1 MAVTK
6 IKAIRGTLS
15 KAIAYIL
22 NPEKTDEKLLVSSY
36 GCASETA
43 AREFEWTRKIAEQKG
58 MNPVRIIAR
67 HVIQSFEIGEVTP
80 ELAHEIGKQFA
91 DEILVADTGSTDR
104 TVEIARQYTKHIY
117 HYPWNDDFA
126 AARNFICEKVST
138 EYWMWLDADDVVPA
152 KSITAIL
159 KLKETL
165 SKSPQPDV
173 VMMKYIAGFQP
184 DGTPA
189 FTYDRER
196 ILRTDRHFRWK
207 GRVHEAIAPRGRIL
221 YSPIQIEHR
230 KPASALT
237 HSDRNLKI
245 YETML
250 ADGELLDPRHQ
261 YYYARELI
269 DHKQYEKARPVLEH
283 FLNEPAGWYENKIDA
298 CLLLARCHEM
308 LRNTAASQ
316 LSLFQS
322 FLYDRPRAKTCCEIG
337 RLKLSLGEISQAV
350 FWYQLALK
358 DRPEYH
364 PNAFIE
370 ADYYD
375 FIPLIQ
381 LCVCYD
387 RMGNYDK
394 ALYYHKETK
403 KIRPDSPAVLTNE
416 KYFQTISSNHKTNG
430 LPIL

>member
-1 MAVTK
+1 MIRLSLCMIVKNEEAVLTRVLAS
-6 IKAIRGTLS
+6 AI
-15 KAIAYIL
+15 
-22 NPEKTDEKLLVSSY
+22 
-36 GCASETA
+36 
-43 AREFEWTRKIAEQKG
+43 
-58 MNPVRIIAR
+58 
-67 HVIQSFEIGEVTP
+67 
-80 ELAHEIGKQFA
+80 QFA

-126 AARNFICEKVST
+126 AARNFICEKVTT
-138 EYWMWLDADDVVPA
+138 EYWMWLDADDIVPA
-152 KSITAIL
+152 ESITAIL

-173 VMMKYIAGFQP
+173 VMLKYIAGFQP

-196 ILRTDRHFRWK
+196 ILRTDRHFLWK

-283 FLNEPAGWYENKIDA
+283 FLNEPDGWYENKADA
-298 CLLLARCHEM
+298 CLLLARCHEI
-308 LRNTAASQ
+308 LRNIAASQ

-394 ALYYHKETK
+394 ALYYYKETK

-416 KYFQTISSNHKTNG
+416 EYFQTISSNHKTNG

>member
-1 MAVTK
+1 MIRLSLCMIVKNEEAVLTRVLAS
-6 IKAIRGTLS
+6 AI
-15 KAIAYIL
+15 
-22 NPEKTDEKLLVSSY
+22 
-36 GCASETA
+36 
-43 AREFEWTRKIAEQKG
+43 
-58 MNPVRIIAR
+58 
-67 HVIQSFEIGEVTP
+67 
-80 ELAHEIGKQFA
+80 QFA

-126 AARNFICEKVST
+126 AARNFICEKVTT

-152 KSITAIL
+152 ESITAIL

-184 DGTPA
+184 DSTPA

-230 KPASALT
+230 KPASAFT

-245 YETML
+245 YETLL

-283 FLNEPAGWYENKIDA
+283 FLNEPDGWYENKADA
-298 CLLLARCHEM
+298 CLLLARCHEI
-308 LRNTAASQ
+308 LRNIAASQ

-416 KYFQTISSNHKTNG
+416 EYFQTISSNHKTNG

>member
-1 MAVTK
+1 MIRLSLCMIVKNEEAVLTRVLAS
-6 IKAIRGTLS
+6 AI
-15 KAIAYIL
+15 
-22 NPEKTDEKLLVSSY
+22 
-36 GCASETA
+36 
-43 AREFEWTRKIAEQKG
+43 
-58 MNPVRIIAR
+58 
-67 HVIQSFEIGEVTP
+67 
-80 ELAHEIGKQFA
+80 QFA

-152 KSITAIL
+152 ESITAIL

-173 VMMKYIAGFQP
+173 VMMKYVAGFQP
-184 DGTPA
+184 DGTSA
-189 FTYDRER
+189 FTYNRER

-283 FLNEPAGWYENKIDA
+283 FLNEPAGWYENKTDA

-337 RLKLSLGEISQAV
+337 RLKLSLGEIPQAV

-403 KIRPDSPAVLTNE
+403 KIRPDSPVVLTNE
-416 KYFQTISSNHKTNG
+416 EYFQTISSSHKANG

>member
-1 MAVTK
+1 M
-6 IKAIRGTLS
+6 S

-126 AARNFICEKVST
+126 AARNFICEKVTT

-152 KSITAIL
+152 ESITAIL

-283 FLNEPAGWYENKIDA
+283 FLNEPDGWYENKADA

-416 KYFQTISSNHKTNG
+416 EYFQTISSNHKTNG

>member
-1 MAVTK
+1 M
-6 IKAIRGTLS
+6 
-15 KAIAYIL
+15 
-22 NPEKTDEKLLVSSY
+22 
-36 GCASETA
+36 
-43 AREFEWTRKIAEQKG
+43 
-58 MNPVRIIAR
+58 
-67 HVIQSFEIGEVTP
+67 
-80 ELAHEIGKQFA
+80 
-91 DEILVADTGSTDR
+91 
-104 TVEIARQYTKHIY
+104 
-117 HYPWNDDFA
+117 
-126 AARNFICEKVST
+126 
-138 EYWMWLDADDVVPA
+138 VPA
-152 KSITAIL
+152 ESITAIL

-173 VMMKYIAGFQP
+173 VMMKYVAGFQP
-184 DGTPA
+184 DGTSA
-189 FTYDRER
+189 FTYNRER

-269 DHKQYEKARPVLEH
+269 DHKQYEKARSVLEH
-283 FLNEPAGWYENKIDA
+283 FLNEPAGWYENKTDA

-416 KYFQTISSNHKTNG
+416 EYFQTISSNH
-430 LPIL
+430 ILKP

>member
-1 MAVTK
+1 MIRLSLCMIVKNEEAVLTRVLTS
-6 IKAIRGTLS
+6 AI
-15 KAIAYIL
+15 
-22 NPEKTDEKLLVSSY
+22 
-36 GCASETA
+36 
-43 AREFEWTRKIAEQKG
+43 
-58 MNPVRIIAR
+58 
-67 HVIQSFEIGEVTP
+67 
-80 ELAHEIGKQFA
+80 QFA

-138 EYWMWLDADDVVPA
+138 EYWIWLDADDIVPA
-152 KSITAIL
+152 ESITAIL

-173 VMMKYIAGFQP
+173 VMMKYVAGFQP
-184 DGTPA
+184 DGTSA
-189 FTYDRER
+189 FTYNRER

-283 FLNEPAGWYENKIDA
+283 FLNEPAGWYENKTDA

-308 LRNTAASQ
+308 LRNTTASQ